1 MSADASASVT
11 VTVTSPSRLH
21 FTLIDL
27 NGELGRVD
35 AGIGVALNEPSL
47 KIRVSRIDS
56 ESETEN
62 PDEVMP
68 ILKRIRE
75 RIEPELKYY
84 YKVEILRAL
93 PHHVGLG
100 SRTQLSLSVAKA
112 ISVLEHRDFLSL
124 IHI

>member
-1 MSADASASVT
+1 MSADVDVVT
-11 VTVTSPSRLH
+11 VSSPSRLH

-56 ESETEN
+56 E
-62 PDEVMP
+62 
-68 ILKRIRE
+68 
-75 RIEPELKYY
+75 
-84 YKVEILRAL
+84 
-93 PHHVGLG
+93 
-100 SRTQLSLSVAKA
+100 
-112 ISVLEHRDFLSL
+112 LSL